1 MRAAGGDWG
10 IVGVSLVRPDQRDRL
25 APQGF
30 AYTALELGPDGETP
44 QVVDVVEDVLV
55 APEDPEAVVARM
67 ADPAVRIVSLTVTEK
82 GYCHDPATGRLNRA
96 HPDIVHDLANPAA
109 PRSAPGFLVR
119 ALDRRRAA
127 GAAPFTV
134 LTCDNLPDNG
144 AMARGV
150 VLELGRLVDPALADW
165 IAAEGAFPST
175 MVDRIVPATKPEDI
189 ERVAALTGRLDLS
202 PVLHEPFRQWVVE
215 DHFVG
220 GARPDL
226 GAVGVQLVEDV
237 RPFELMK
244 LRMLN
249 GTHSSLAY
257 LGYLAG
263 HETIADTVADPVFAG
278 FVRRLWTREIIPT
291 LAPPPGED
299 LGRYADALFARYSN
313 PAIRHRT
320 WQIAMD
326 GSQKLPQRILG
337 TLADNRAAG
346 RPIARPRARRRRL
359 DALRRRRRRDG
370 RPDRRPRPACR
381 PPEGP
386 VRRRRRSRRQGR
398 GGARGGRDLPARARR
413 RPGAPPIAGGGIRP
427 SGPGRRPRRGRRFVA
442 TEKLRKNYGKPTASE
457 LAQRPEIHALDQRRL
472 VLDRGVAPDADHDLA
487 ADNPLQIL
495 LVQARTRSAG
505 SASACRLPSR
515 QSPTTSRPSR

>member
-1 MRAAGGDWG
+1 MPADPPRLTRAPGPRPGVGIVHLGLGAFFRAHGALYVAEAMRAAGGDWG

-67 ADPAVRIVSLTVTEK
+67 ADPDVRIVTLTVTEK
-82 GYCHDPATGRLNRA
+82 GYCHDPATGRLNRD
-96 HPDIVHDLANPAA
+96 HPDIVHDLANPHA

-226 GAVGVQLVEDV
+226 GAVGVQLVADV

-299 LGRYADALFARYSN
+299 LGRYADALFARYCE
-313 PAIRHRT
+313 PGDPPPH
-320 WQIAMD
+320 
-326 GSQKLPQRILG
+326 
-337 TLADNRAAG
+337 LADRHGRQPEAAAA
-346 RPIARPRARRRRL
+346 PPRHPRRQPRR
-359 DALRRRRRRDG
+359 
-370 RPDRRPRPACR
+370 R
-381 PPEGP
+381 PPEP
-386 VRRRRRSRRQGR
+386 
-398 GGARGGRDLPARARR
+398 
-413 RPGAPPIAGGGIRP
+413 
-427 SGPGRRPRRGRRFVA
+427 RPRRSPSPPGCA
-442 TEKLRKNYGKPTASE
+442 TSAAST
-457 LAQRPEIHALDQRRL
+457 RW
-472 VLDRGVAPDADHDLA
+472 AP
-487 ADNPLQIL
+487 
-495 LVQARTRSAG
+495 RST
-505 SASACRLPSR
+505 SATRLP
-515 QSPTTSRPSR
+515 PA